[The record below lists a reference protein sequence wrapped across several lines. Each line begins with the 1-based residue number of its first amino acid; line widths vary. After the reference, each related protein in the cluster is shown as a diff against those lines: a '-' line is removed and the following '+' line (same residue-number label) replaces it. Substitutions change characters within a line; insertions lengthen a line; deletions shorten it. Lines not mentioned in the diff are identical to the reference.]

1 MRFLGTLLTGLAAT
15 ASIAQAARVVYD
27 WEVTYTTANPDGL
40 FERQVVGVNGAW
52 PPPAIHV
59 SLNDTLVINVKNSL
73 DIPTALHSHGM
84 FQNNTVWMD
93 GPVGVTQCSIPAGH
107 SLTYEFNITQTGSF
121 WIHSHYMGQYA
132 DGLRAPL
139 ILHNP
144 EEPYKYDEDLVVP
157 VSDWYHDN
165 SANNLAIFMNV
176 NNPTGAEP
184 VPESGLIMD
193 TINPNIT
200 FVPGKTYRLR
210 LINMSAFSTFFISID
225 GHDLDII
232 EVDGIYTER
241 KTVDSIYLT
250 AAQRISVLVTAKN
263 STELNYLFHAD
274 MDIDM
279 FDILPEDLVTNIT
292 ANIMYDASHS
302 NFAESQDLGMGSEF
316 DDIDLPPLYPASA
329 VEPDQQVNL
338 TFNFDVTTDGINRG
352 MFNELPYLTPKVPTL
367 NTVLSMGELA
377 TDLTVYGPQSQA
389 IILDHLNMV
398 EIVLNNLDAG
408 NHPFHLHGHVF
419 QVVARGDGV
428 FMGDRSTV
436 EWNNEN
442 PTTRDTVLVPAE
454 SFTIIRFRADNPGVW
469 IFHCHIEW
477 HLETGLAVTFIEAPT
492 VMQERMTLPE
502 AFHEVCTAGG
512 NPSTG
517 NAAGKEGLDLK
528 GAPGG
533 ITLIPDAFT
542 AKGKGAMA
550 ACIISALIGMGAIV
564 LYASIDP
571 EKKAKDMIAAQK

>member
-1 MRFLGTLLTGLAAT
+1 MRFWGSLLTGLVASS
-15 ASIAQAARVVYD
+15 SIAQAARVVYD
-27 WEVTYTTANPDGL
+27 WDITYTTANPDGL

-84 FQNNTVWMD
+84 FQNNTNWMD

-107 SLTYEFNITQTGSF
+107 SLTYEFVIAQTGSF

-132 DGLRAPL
+132 DGLRAPM

-193 TINPNIT
+193 TTNPNIT

-241 KTVDSIYLT
+241 KTVKSIYLT

-263 STELNYLFHAD
+263 ATNVNYLFHAD
-274 MDIDM
+274 MDVDM
-279 FDILPEDLVTNIT
+279 FDILPEALVTNLT
-292 ANIMYDASHS
+292 ANIMYDSTHS
-302 NFAESQDLGMGSEF
+302 NFAISEDVGMGSDF
-316 DDIDLPPLYPASA
+316 DDIDLPPLYKAAA

-338 TFNFDVTTDGINRG
+338 TFQFEVTTDGINRG
-352 MFNELPYLTPKVPTL
+352 MFNDLPYLSPKVPTL
-367 NTVLSMGELA
+367 NTVMSMGELA
-377 TDLTVYGPQSQA
+377 TNLAVYGPQSQA

-408 NHPFHLHGHVF
+408 AHPFHLHGHAF

-428 FMGDRSTV
+428 FTGDRSAV
-436 EWNNEN
+436 EWKNTN

-492 VMQERMTLPE
+492 VMQERMTLPD
-502 AFHEVCTAGG
+502 AFLEVCTAGG
-512 NPSTG
+512 HPATG
-517 NAAGKEGLDLK
+517 NAAGKQGLDLK

-533 ITLIPDAFT
+533 ITLIPDGFT
-542 AKGKGAMA
+542 AKGKGALA
-550 ACIISALIGMGAIV
+550 ACVISALIGMISIV

-571 EKKAKDMIAAQK
+571 EKKAKEMFAAQQ